1 MKAILVIDVPL
12 EDSIDFAHLDIRANV
27 KVDAYDD
34 LRFTFKPIEF
44 KHIKVEAMPKKKEPI
59 PITTHHREN
68 AELEIANQHKGWND
82 CIDEILGEE
91 K

>member
-1 MKAILVIDVPL
+1 MKAIIIIDVPL

-44 KHIKVEAMPKKKEPI
+44 KHIKVEAMPNKTDQGYPCDTYE
-59 PITTHHREN
+59 EGYSD
-68 AELEIANQHKGWND
+68 GWND
-82 CIDEILGEE
+82 CIDEILGETE
-91 K
+91 